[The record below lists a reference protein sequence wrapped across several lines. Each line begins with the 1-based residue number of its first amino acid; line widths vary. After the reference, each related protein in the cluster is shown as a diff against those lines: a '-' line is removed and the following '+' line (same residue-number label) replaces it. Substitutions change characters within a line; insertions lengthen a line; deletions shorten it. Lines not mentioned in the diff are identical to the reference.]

1 MDGLAAIRRS
11 AGSQTYQAHCRPT
24 GWRTSLGGA
33 GPAREPSWCGCSV
46 RGGRIC
52 WLDRQ
57 RVVDGLAVV
66 QRSACS
72 QPEGRLR
79 PCLRDVDW
87 ACRTSRLA
95 ALGGSSRRIMGG
107 YLARLA
113 RRPSRL
119 PATPPG
125 PPPHPACLPSLTALP
140 ASSATT
146 VFRALQCAS
155 ASSSSCKGCRCGVHV
170 NVQTPPIFY
179 TPHLMFYVPPLK
191 FYVLPQKFY
200 VPHLI
205 FYVPPPIF
213 YVNLACDA
221 VDTQLALPL
230 PPSVVN

>member
-1 MDGLAAIRRS
+1 MEKTGLTWRKVVYCWRKEIKS
-11 AGSQTYQAHCRPT
+11 CYPT
-24 GWRTSLGGA
+24 
-33 GPAREPSWCGCSV
+33 PH
-46 RGGRIC
+46 
-52 WLDRQ
+52 
-57 RVVDGLAVV
+57 LACH
-66 QRSACS
+66 ST
-72 QPEGRLR
+72 P
-79 PCLRDVDW
+79 
-87 ACRTSRLA
+87 
-95 ALGGSSRRIMGG
+95 
-107 YLARLA
+107 
-113 RRPSRL
+113 
-119 PATPPG
+119 PPG

-191 FYVLPQKFY
+191 FYVLPQKFC